1 VREPLLSLSK
11 SARRLRPEAPLS
23 PVHQA
28 ARREF
33 SEVWGV
39 HIQQARAWKW
49 TAFGCIAVALVAV
62 GGVAWI
68 GAQSKIVPYVV
79 QTDRLGDAIAIRRAD
94 VAAPLDPR
102 ILRAQ
107 LARWVWDI
115 RTVSTDAAAEKHFIT
130 GAYAMTD
137 RRGAAATQLNDWF
150 AAHNPFKRA
159 ADDMVGVAIES
170 VLPISGHT
178 WRVEWRE
185 ETRTRGGTLESS
197 RNWEATITVSVN
209 PPATDSEIL
218 SNPTGLYVEAFSWS
232 AYP

>member
-1 VREPLLSLSK
+1 MRVPAF
-11 SARRLRPEAPLS
+11 ARRLPPDAPVS

-33 SEVWGV
+33 SEVWGI

-68 GAQSKIVPYVV
+68 GAQSKIVPYIV
-79 QTDRLGDAIAIRRAD
+79 QTDRLGDAIAVRRAD

-115 RTVSTDAAAEKHFIT
+115 RTVSTDAAAEKHFIAE
-130 GAYAMTD
+130 AYAMTD
-137 RRGAAATQLNDWF
+137 RQGAAATQLDDWF
-150 AAHNPFKRA
+150 TRYNPFKRA
-159 ADDMVGVAIES
+159 VDDMVGVAIES
-170 VLPISGHT
+170 VLPISGRT

-185 ETRTRGGTLESS
+185 ETRTRGGVLESR

-209 PPATDSEIL
+209 PPTTDSEIL
-218 SNPTGLYVEAFSWS
+218 SNPTGLFVEAFSWQ
-232 AYP
+232 ARP

>member
-1 VREPLLSLSK
+1 MRASPLSLSK
-11 SARRLRPEAPLS
+11 GARRLPPNAAAS

-33 SEVWGV
+33 SEVWGL
-39 HIQQARAWKW
+39 HLQQARAWKW

-62 GGVAWI
+62 GGVSWI
-68 GAQSKIVPYVV
+68 GGQSKIVPYIV
-79 QTDRLGDAIAIRRAD
+79 QTDRLGDTVAVRRAD

-115 RTVSTDAAAEKHFIT
+115 RTVSTDAAAEKHFIAE
-130 GAYAMTD
+130 AYAMTD
-137 RRGAAATQLNDWF
+137 RQGAAAQQLNDWF

-159 ADDMVGVAIES
+159 VDDMVGIAIES
-170 VLPISGHT
+170 VLPISGRT

-185 ETRTRGGTLESS
+185 ETRTRGGTVESS

-209 PPATDSEIL
+209 APTTDSEIL
-218 SNPTGLYVEAFSWS
+218 ANPTGLYVEAFSWS
-232 AYP
+232 ARP